1 MPSMTMSSAPAS
13 GTPAA
18 GAPGSTATNDVSIS
32 NFAFVPATVTVRV
45 GTTVTWTNKDSDAH
59 TVTDKTGTLNSPTLN
74 TGATY
79 RHTFTKPGRYSYLCT
94 IHPFM
99 IATVVVTP

>member
-1 MPSMTMSSAPAS
+1 MTMSGTPTTGASAAGPAS
-13 GTPAA
+13 ATAA
-18 GAPGSTATNDVSIS
+18 NEVSIS
-32 NFAFVPATVTVRV
+32 NFAFLPATVTVRV

-59 TVTDKTGTLNSPTLN
+59 TVTDKTGTLNSPTLD

-99 IATVVVTP
+99 TATVVVTP